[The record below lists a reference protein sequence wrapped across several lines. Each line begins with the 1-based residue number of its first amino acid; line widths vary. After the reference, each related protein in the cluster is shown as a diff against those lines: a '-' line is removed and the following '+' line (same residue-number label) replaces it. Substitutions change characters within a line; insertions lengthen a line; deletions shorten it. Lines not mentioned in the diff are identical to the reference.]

1 MYLLTFFSI
10 IKKVNR
16 IKVGYLNLML
26 NKLLLKIKLNS
37 STFKNKVKHKSKLDL
52 IIKFIFSNKTWVYTK
67 YFNLNLC
74 FFY

>member
-52 IIKFIFSNKTWVYTK
+52 ITKFTFFKQDMGLYKIF
-67 YFNLNLC
+67 
-74 FFY
+74 